1 MSAVDVEGKASMNAY
16 VVTGTLVDGQTVT
29 LDEWLPL
36 HTTKV
41 LLRVEALPPQPTRS
55 RREVLA
61 EIRRRQA
68 ARGHRPAL
76 REEVDRYIAGERDGW
91 ER

>member
-1 MSAVDVEGKASMNAY
+1 MNAY

-29 LDEWLPL
+29 LDERLPVQ
-36 HTTKV
+36 TTKV
-41 LLRVEALPPQPTRS
+41 LLRVEALTPQPTRS

-68 ARGHRPAL
+68 ARGHRPTL
-76 REEVDRYIAGERDGW
+76 REEVDRYIAGERDSW